1 MLCCYFF
8 GKFSFALLLYGGGG
22 RHVTEDRQE
31 VRASD
36 GRQRWNIPKKVRR
49 HSRSLQTIT
58 QGGQRCFM
66 DTRLPVLVPYW
77 LKLLS

>member
-1 MLCCYFF
+1 MLLFF
-8 GKFSFALLLYGGGG
+8 WLFSFALLLYGGGG

-31 VRASD
+31 VRDSD
-36 GRQRWNIPKKVRR
+36 GRHKWDIPQKVPT

-66 DTRLPVLVPYW
+66 DTGLPVLVPYW